1 MVLLGSIST
10 TIHEDDDVGNCSG
23 HKPTERKRINIGYM
37 HKGYTIC
44 RDMFTF
50 LHGISKH
57 RVQNIKTNFSEN
69 GLIPRTYGNSLRQ
82 SHNALSFRT
91 ILNVLNF
98 LQNYA
103 EQHGILLPGRIP
115 GFKRDDVKVLPSSD
129 SKKVHC
135 D

>member
-1 MVLLGSIST
+1 MVLLGSISM
-10 TIHEDDDVGNCSG
+10 TIHEDDDVGNRSG
-23 HKPTERKRINIGYM
+23 HKLTERKQTNIGYM
-37 HKGYTIC
+37 QKGYTIC
-44 RDMFTF
+44 RDMFTS

-57 RVQNIKTNFSEN
+57 RVQNIKTHFSEN
-69 GLIPRTYGNSLRQ
+69 GLIPRIHGNSIKQ

-129 SKKVHC
+129 SKKVYC